1 MPTWPQHLSYPEFP
15 GNTRKSLST
24 TQSNYLDGWEGVSG
38 IPLELGVSIGLTVG
52 IGLFTMLAL
61 RRETDLPLVVSG
73 MFVPVVVVVGFG
85 SAFLVQ
91 DLFGLSLIESLGLLG
106 VALFWLT
113 SLYELNY
120 SPVVR

>member
-1 MPTWPQHLSYPEFP
+1 M
-15 GNTRKSLST
+15 
-24 TQSNYLDGWEGVSG
+24 SG

-73 MFVPVVVVVGFG
+73 MFVPVVVVGFG
-85 SAFLVQ
+85 TAFLVQ

>member
-1 MPTWPQHLSYPEFP
+1 M
-15 GNTRKSLST
+15 
-24 TQSNYLDGWEGVSG
+24 SG